1 MCGIQDRYIGQ
12 EMQTRNAKCSI
23 PEATAYFSVLRGDNG
38 AMTSEE
44 GTLQWTVYGKMLS
57 KTTSSEVIG

>member
-1 MCGIQDRYIGQ
+1 
-12 EMQTRNAKCSI
+12 MQTRNAKCSI